1 MEPEVVGGQGLWF
14 GLEWRWIYLAY
25 FAVLVCLCCGCYC
38 GIKHACCG
46 KKDEDP
52 EVSLEENPQA
62 ANDIDLK

>member
-1 MEPEVVGGQGLWF
+1 MTLVPTAG
-14 GLEWRWIYLAY
+14 
-25 FAVLVCLCCGCYC
+25 VLVCLCCGCYC